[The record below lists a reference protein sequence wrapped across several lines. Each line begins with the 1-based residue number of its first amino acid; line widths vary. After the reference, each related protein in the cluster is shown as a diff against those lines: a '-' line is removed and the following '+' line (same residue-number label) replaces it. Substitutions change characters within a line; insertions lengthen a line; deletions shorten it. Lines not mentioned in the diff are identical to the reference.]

1 MDVSQY
7 MSMFLEESMDNLQTL
22 NEALLD
28 LEQEPEDI
36 DKYEDG
42 YTNPDLI
49 RIHEPEPVP
58 FDAPDKDHSV
68 PFNPYNN
75 TPQFEFKPRDYLLY
89 ISDVNSYRLVDIHNH
104 DEDSEF
110 WEIP

>member
-1 MDVSQY
+1 MYKAEDVP
-7 MSMFLEESMDNLQTL
+7 FPNLPG
-22 NEALLD
+22 NCPMRVN
-28 LEQEPEDI
+28 EPEDI